1 MSRGQ
6 FKSLPRL
13 SDPAEL
19 SNDQRF
25 LDLIGTE
32 TLIYINKIRKASCLN
47 LFQQRIFTVTDK
59 AIYNIH
65 NYKIKSKILFTDI
78 IGISKAL

>member
-13 SDPAEL
+13 EDHAEL
-19 SNDQRF
+19 SNDQKF

-32 TLIYINKIRKASCLN
+32 TLIYINKIRKASCLG
-47 LFQQRIFTVTDK
+47 LF
-59 AIYNIH
+59 
-65 NYKIKSKILFTDI
+65 
-78 IGISKAL
+78 